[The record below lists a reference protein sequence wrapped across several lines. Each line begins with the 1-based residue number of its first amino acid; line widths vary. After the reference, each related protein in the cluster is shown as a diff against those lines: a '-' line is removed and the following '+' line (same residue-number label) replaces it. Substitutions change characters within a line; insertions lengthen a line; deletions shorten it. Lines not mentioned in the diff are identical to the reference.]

1 MGEESCTRRAT
12 VLDGR
17 NSTRTG
23 GSRFLRIWAVAMI
36 LIVVLMGS
44 LALFTFGA
52 VCFAGLFF
60 LWLKEKW
67 KKEPTALDR
76 ANGAMLLLCVVWF
89 IVNIVTEITR
99 STNGQYYLIVLALLF
114 PPLLF
119 NLYYLEARPHLPSL
133 HPWRWIQMFLY
144 VAGLGLAT
152 AGVVVH
158 LLFPALLEAGFALFL
173 LFSMCAL
180 FAISCVSGVMVIT
193 RFPVRRG
200 KVTRL
205 TRRMNIM
212 LLLAM
217 ALVFSVII
225 VAFFAEQGSIG
236 AELSVRI
243 SRFSRG
249 MPVIFIFVNSYYES
263 RFEFFDVFVKRATL
277 FFLILIG
284 LVGFFAFVT
293 PTLAS
298 VVGEAWLRPWVLAL
312 ILAPA
317 VMAVPTLYR
326 GLENWLD
333 RHWLGRTLTSVDA
346 VKGLFEAVGRAS
358 GEAEFIREA
367 GKRFGQIFQ
376 TQAQL
381 AIGSAPEPVFQVAQR
396 VPVRLEGESE
406 AEIRLGPRPN
416 ETPYFAQDLALI
428 GALSGILVHLWQIMQ
443 LQRKR
448 REQEKREQELT
459 LEASRSQ
466 LKALRAQIN
475 PHFLFNAL
483 NVIASLVHRDPDRAE
498 ATVEQ
503 LAEVFRYTLS
513 RSDEEWVRVED
524 EVEFIRAYL
533 EVEKARFGDRLKVFI
548 DVDYEVL
555 DQSIPSM
562 MVQTLVENAFKH
574 GLSSVR
580 GVGIIDIRAVR
591 REDAIEIRVS
601 DNGPG
606 ARSAASRAKPGGY
619 GLKNI
624 ASRLDGY
631 YHGEASMTLERDEEQ
646 GLTVAILTLPARPAA
661 RSEQWRRA

>member
-1 MGEESCTRRAT
+1 MRDLVHCEHRGRDHRLGERR
-12 VLDGR
+12 V
-17 NSTRTG
+17 
-23 GSRFLRIWAVAMI
+23 
-36 LIVVLMGS
+36 
-44 LALFTFGA
+44 
-52 VCFAGLFF
+52 
-60 LWLKEKW
+60 
-67 KKEPTALDR
+67 
-76 ANGAMLLLCVVWF
+76 
-89 IVNIVTEITR
+89 
-99 STNGQYYLIVLALLF
+99 YLIILALLF

-119 NLYYLEARPHLPSL
+119 NIYYLEARPHLRS
-133 HPWRWIQMFLY
+133 HRPWTWIQTFLY
-144 VAGLGLAT
+144 VVSLGLAVAGGVAFVLFPQVLEFGFVMFLLLSMCVLFT
-152 AGVVVH
+152 IAGVSGALVVSR
-158 LLFPALLEAGFALFL
+158 LP
-173 LFSMCAL
+173 
-180 FAISCVSGVMVIT
+180 T
-193 RFPVRRG
+193 KKG
-200 KVTRL
+200 KMTRL
-205 TRRMNIM
+205 ARRMNVM

-217 ALVFSVII
+217 VLMFSVVII
-225 VAFFAEQGSIG
+225 SFFAELGSV
-236 AELSVRI
+236 ASELSIRI
-243 SRFSRG
+243 SLLSRG
-249 MPVIFIFVNSYYES
+249 MPLIFLFVNSYYES
-263 RFEFFDVFVKRATL
+263 RFEFFDVFIKRATL

-284 LVGFFAFVT
+284 LVGFFAFVFPKLT
-293 PTLAS
+293 A
-298 VVGEAWLRPWVLAL
+298 VVGESWLRPWVFAL

-317 VMAVPTLYR
+317 VVAVPTLYR
-326 GLENWLD
+326 LLENWFD

-346 VKGLFEAVGRAS
+346 VKAFFEAVGGARREPELIQ
-358 GEAEFIREA
+358 EAEQ
-367 GKRFGQIFQ
+367 KLGQIFQ
-376 TQAQL
+376 TRTQIAVGRL
-381 AIGSAPEPVFQVAQR
+381 PEPEFTVSQR
-396 VPVRLEGESE
+396 IPIRLEGESQ

-416 ETPYFAQDLALI
+416 NTPYFAQDLTLI
-428 GALSGILVHLWQIMQ
+428 AALSDVFAYLWQIVQ

-448 REQEKREQELT
+448 QEQETRERELT

-466 LKALRAQIN
+466 LKAHRAQLN

-524 EVEFIRAYL
+524 EIEFIRAYL
-533 EVEKARFGDRLKVFI
+533 EVEKARFGERLDVNIEVEAKVM
-548 DVDYEVL
+548 DHA
-555 DQSIPSM
+555 IPSM

-606 ARSAASRAKPGGY
+606 ARSAASREKPGGY